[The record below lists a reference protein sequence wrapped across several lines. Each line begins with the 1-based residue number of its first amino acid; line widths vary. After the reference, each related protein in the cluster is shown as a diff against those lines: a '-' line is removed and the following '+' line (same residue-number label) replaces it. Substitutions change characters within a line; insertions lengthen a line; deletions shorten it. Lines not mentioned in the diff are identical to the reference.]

1 MAKEAYNWKY
11 ASVGGSVRV
20 KIETGEDIAHLA
32 ELDRKKWTV
41 LSCPVEGLEFDAKT
55 LRLLD
60 SNGDGRIHVDEVIAA
75 SQWLTGVLKNPD
87 DLVKGESSLPLKAFS
102 DSEEGQALKKSAKQI
117 LQNLGLK
124 KDSISLEDTADN
136 TKIFAATRFNGD
148 GVITEA
154 TAGED
159 AELAGLVKTITEVTG
174 GTPDRSGAQG
184 VSAEQIEAFY
194 AAAADFAGWKD
205 AAGKE
210 VFPYGDDTP
219 AALAAVDAVKAK
231 VADFFMRCKLIGFDA
246 NAAGAV
252 DVDVDK
258 IKAISEKDLA
268 ESAEEIASYP
278 LARPNDKGLLPLDGG
293 INPAWQGAF
302 ASLKALVLDKE
313 FKGKKGI
320 SEADWAGVLAKFGP
334 YTAWAADKKGAEVE
348 GLGLDAVKAI
358 LKEDKKAA
366 LLELVEKD
374 KALEAEALSI
384 EAVDKLLHFYRD
396 FYTFL
401 KNYVVFQ
408 DFYADGPALQ
418 SVWQAGRLFI
428 EQRRCDLCVR
438 VADMGKH
445 GDMSSLSGMYIIY
458 ADCLNKPTGKKLSI
472 AAVLTDGDI
481 DGLRPGKN
489 AIFYDRD
496 GLDYDAVVTKIIDNP
511 ISIRQA
517 FWAPYRKFGKWIGD
531 KFKKSAEEK
540 DAKGFNDMTAS
551 ANTVKL
557 EGNADK
563 AAASAASAFDIAK
576 FAGIFAA
583 IGMALGFLG
592 TALVAVAR
600 GIAAIKF
607 WQLLLIIAGIMLV
620 ISGPSMILAWLRLRK
635 RDLGALLNANGWA
648 VNAASYINIKF
659 GATLTS
665 LVKYPLL
672 KAVDPEEAK
681 KVRRRKC
688 FWYTLLCIIVACGVL
703 FFLNWKHVINIP
715 YLPQQQPKE
724 QVVEAPAEEAPAA
737 EVQAEE
743 AAPAEEAALATEP
756 AA

>member
-1 MAKEAYNWKY
+1 MSKESYNWKY

-20 KIETGEDIAHLA
+20 KIESGEDIAHLA

-41 LSCPVEGLEFDAKT
+41 LSCPTDGLEFNNKT
-55 LRLLD
+55 LKLLD
-60 SNGDGRIHVDEVIAA
+60 SKGDGRILVDEVIAA
-75 SQWLTGVLKNPD
+75 SQWLTDVLRNPD
-87 DLVKGESSLPLKAFS
+87 DLLKGESSLPLAAFS
-102 DSEEGQALKKSAKQI
+102 DSEAGAKLAKSAKQI
-117 LQNLGLK
+117 LSNLGLE
-124 KDSISLEDTADN
+124 KDSISLDDTADN
-136 TKIFAATRFNGD
+136 TKIFAGTAFNGD

-154 TAGED
+154 SAGDD
-159 AELAGLVKTITEVTG
+159 AALAALIKTITEISG
-174 GTPDRSGAQG
+174 GSADRSGVQG

-194 AAAADFAGWKD
+194 AAAADFVAWKESAGKD
-205 AAGKE
+205 A
-210 VFPYGDDTP
+210 FPFGDDTA
-219 AALAAVDAVKAK
+219 AALAAVEAVKAK
-231 VADFFMRCKLIGFDA
+231 IADFFMRCKLIGFDA
-246 NAAGAV
+246 DAAGAV
-252 DVDVDK
+252 DVDVEK
-258 IKAISEKDLA
+258 IKAASEGDLA
-268 ESAEEIASYP
+268 GSADLIASYP
-278 LARPNDKGLLPLDGG
+278 LSRPNAEGILKLDNS
-293 INPAWQGAF
+293 INPAWQGAI
-302 ASLKALVLDKE
+302 ATLKTLVLAGKE
-313 FKGKKGI
+313 
-320 SEADWAGVLAKFGP
+320 SLTEAEWAEVLAKFGP
-334 YTAWAADKKGAEVE
+334 YCAWLGAKAGAAVE

-366 LLELVEKD
+366 LLDLVAQD

-384 EAVDKLLHFYRD
+384 EEVDKLLHFYRY
-396 FYTFL
+396 FYTFI

-408 DFYADGPALQ
+408 DFYEDGTALN

-458 ADCLNKPTGKKLSI
+458 CDCLNKPTGKKLNI

-496 GLDYDAVVTKIIDNP
+496 GLVYDAIVTKIIDNP

-531 KFKKSAEEK
+531 KFKKNAAEK
-540 DAKGFNDMTAS
+540 DAKGFSDMTA
-551 ANTVKL
+551 AAD
-557 EGNADK
+557 NAGKDKDPK
-563 AAASAASAFDIAK
+563 AAVSTFDIAK

-583 IGMALGFLG
+583 IGMALGMLG
-592 TALVAVAR
+592 QMLVAIAKGV
-600 GIAAIKF
+600 AAIKF

-681 KVRRRKC
+681 KVRRRKAI
-688 FWYTLLCIIVACGVL
+688 WYSILCLVVACGVL
-703 FFLNWKHVINIP
+703 FCLNWKHVINIP

-724 QVVEAPAEEAPAA
+724 QVVETAEPAAEPAEAVEAAPAA
-737 EVQAEE
+737 ET
-743 AAPAEEAALATEP
+743 AAPASE
-756 AA
+756 

>member
-1 MAKEAYNWKY
+1 MAKESYNWKY

-55 LRLLD
+55 LKLLD

-75 SQWLTGVLKNPD
+75 SQWLTGVLKDPD
-87 DLVKGESSLPLKAFS
+87 DLIKGESSLPLDAFS
-102 DSEEGQALKKSAKQI
+102 DSDEGQALKKSAKQI
-117 LQNLGLK
+117 LKNLGLK

-136 TKIFAATRFNGD
+136 TKIFAATQFNGD

-154 TAGED
+154 SAGED
-159 AELAGLVKTITEVTG
+159 EKLAGLIKTITEVSG
-174 GTPDRSGAQG
+174 GAPDRSGAQG
-184 VSAEQIEAFY
+184 VNAEQIEAFY

-210 VFPYGDDTP
+210 VFPYGDDTS
-219 AALAAVDAVKAK
+219 AALAAVEAVKAK

-268 ESAEEIASYP
+268 ESAEEIAGYP
-278 LARPNDKGLLPLDGG
+278 LARPNEKGLLPLDGG

-313 FKGKKGI
+313 FKGKKAI
-320 SEADWAGVLAKFGP
+320 SEADWAAVLAKFCP
-334 YTAWAADKKGAEVE
+334 YTAWVADKKGAEVE
-348 GLGLDAVKAI
+348 ALGLDAVKAI

-366 LLELVEKD
+366 LLDLVAKD
-374 KALEAEALSI
+374 AALEEEALSI
-384 EAVDKLLHFYRD
+384 EAVDKLLHFYRW
-396 FYTFL
+396 FYTFI

-531 KFKKSAEEK
+531 KFKKNAEEK
-540 DAKGFNDMTAS
+540 DSKGFSDMTA
-551 ANTVKL
+551 AAD
-557 EGNADK
+557 NAGKDGAK
-563 AAASAASAFDIAK
+563 AVTSSFDIAK

-583 IGMALGFLG
+583 IGMAVGFIG
-592 TALVAVAR
+592 EFLVAVVK
-600 GIAAIKF
+600 GAAALKL
-607 WQLLLIIAGIMLV
+607 WQLLLVIVGIMLL
-620 ISGPSMILAWLRLRK
+620 ISGPSMFIAWRKIRK
-635 RDLGALLNANGWA
+635 RDLGPVLNANGWA
-648 VNAASYINIKF
+648 INAKALVRAKF
-659 GATLTS
+659 GRTLTS
-665 LVKYPLL
+665 LAKFPKLT
-672 KAVDPEEAK
+672 AVDAQARK
-681 KVRRRKC
+681 ARNRRR
-688 FWYTLLCIIVACGVL
+688 FWFWFCAVLIVAAVAAWCMNLLCPLGICGP
-703 FFLNWKHVINIP
+703 FCK
-715 YLPQQQPKE
+715 
-724 QVVEAPAEEAPAA
+724 
-737 EVQAEE
+737 
-743 AAPAEEAALATEP
+743 
-756 AA
+756 